1 MSQLFTSG
9 GQRIGA
15 SASATVLPMNIQS
28 WFPLGSTGFTFLQS
42 NGLSRVFSSTAIR
55 KHQFFSVQS
64 SLWAQLSHPHMTI
77 GKIIA
82 LTMHTFVGKE
92 MSLLF
97 STLSRFVMG
106 LLRWHNGKEST
117 CQCRR
122 CSRCGFEHWV
132 WKIPWGRKWQPTPV
146 FLSGK
151 LHGQRSLGSSAWSQT
166 WLSNWAC
173 THTEVCHSFPSK
185 EQTSFNFMPPVSI
198 HSDFGAQE
206 NKICRCFQFFPFYFP
221 WSDGTRCHD
230 VSFLNIEFQASFS
243 LSSFTLIKRPFSS
256 SSLSDIRV
264 VASAYLRLL
273 IISASNLDS
282 SLWFIQPSISH
293 DVLCIEVKW
302 AGWQY
307 SLVLLLSQFWT
318 SQLFHVRF

>member
-122 CSRCGFEHWV
+122 CSKCGFEHWV

-173 THTEVCHSFPSK
+173 THTQRFVIAFLPRSK
-185 EQTSFNFMPPVSI
+185 RLLISCLQSASTVILEPR
-198 HSDFGAQE
+198 
-206 NKICRCFQFFPFYFP
+206 KIK
-221 WSDGTRCHD
+221 S
-230 VSFLNIEFQASFS
+230 
-243 LSSFTLIKRPFSS
+243 
-256 SSLSDIRV
+256 V
-264 VASAYLRLL
+264 VAS
-273 IISASNLDS
+273 SFS
-282 SLWFIQPSISH
+282 PSIFH
-293 DVLCIEVKW
+293 EVMGPDVMIFIFYCWDLS
-302 AGWQY
+302 Q
-307 SLVLLLSQFWT
+307 LLLCNI
-318 SQLFHVRF
+318 H